1 MVSAP
6 TKLRIDIVSDVVCP
20 WCIIGYKGL
29 KIALDAL
36 ADKVEAEI
44 EWHPFELAPD
54 MPPKGQS
61 TTDYVG
67 ERYGATAEQ
76 SVSSRKRIAETG
88 AALGIAFN
96 YGPESRMYNSFKAHQ
111 LLHWAKEHGKQTA
124 LKLALFQAYF
134 TDQADI
140 SDEAVLLSAAHS
152 AGLDR
157 TEAAEILSDQRFAKI
172 VRGEEHFWQEQNI
185 SGVPAFIVAG
195 KYMIPGAQDADTFA
209 RYLERIIEKESL
221 AAA

>member
-1 MVSAP
+1 MTVPA
-6 TKLRIDIVSDVVCP
+6 KLRIDIVSDVVCP

-29 KIALDAL
+29 EAALERLGDR
-36 ADKVEAEI
+36 VEAEI

-54 MPPKGQS
+54 MPQEGQS
-61 TTDYVG
+61 TTDYVS
-67 ERYGATAEQ
+67 ERYGATPEQ
-76 SVSSRKRIAETG
+76 SAGSRKRIIDTG

-111 LLHWAKEHGKQTA
+111 LLHWAKEQGRQTE
-124 LKLALFQAYF
+124 LKLAFFRAYF

-140 SDEAVLLSAAHS
+140 SNDAVLLDAAE
-152 AGLDR
+152 ATGLNRD
-157 TEAAEILSDQRFAKI
+157 EAAAVLSDGRYAKI
-172 VRGEEHFWQEQNI
+172 VRGEERFWQEQNI

-195 KYMIPGAQDADTFA
+195 KYMIPGAQDAETFA
-209 RYLERIIEKESL
+209 RYLDRIIEKEQL